1 VIEDLLQEADSNEN
15 GVIEYEEFIP
25 VAVALLTSMAKTQ
38 SMRTKKTKR
47 ASTNSKSKCVR
58 FKTDKGSP
66 KISASPTPPPPPP
79 PPENTMRS
87 MEDLKEYSSEDL
99 KEYLRRLFSIGD
111 TNGDGVLQPSEF
123 KRLLELSG
131 FNFSEETVRQL
142 MSAADVNGDGV
153 IEYDEFIPV
162 GMEVLKAQNK
172 QWSRQPATPPTL
184 PSLKDIA
191 PEVSMID

>member
-1 VIEDLLQEADSNEN
+1 MDADGQVDYEDFVPEAVDLLVRVLTGNTTRHVDRNRGSA
-15 GVIEYEEFIP
+15 P
-25 VAVALLTSMAKTQ
+25 VFNFQTPPSCAMHEILSPALVL
-38 SMRTKKTKR
+38 
-47 ASTNSKSKCVR
+47 
-58 FKTDKGSP
+58 
-66 KISASPTPPPPPP
+66 PPPPPP